1 MFCKLTGE
9 ATESVVFFGNLCY
22 NLTKEGDDMRI
33 EIRGDKLKVTDSIKS
48 QIEEKLGKLD
58 QYFNQPE
65 EIKAYVVVRVKNN
78 EQIIEV
84 TIPTPKFTLRSETS
98 HEDLYAAIN
107 LSVDKLERQ
116 IRKNKTKLKKKFKD
130 ALRYEMMEDI
140 EEQEP
145 EEESLI
151 SKRKTID
158 LKPMDEEEAIL
169 QMELLNHDFFV
180 FKNVDEECVSVMY
193 KRRDGNYGI
202 INVK

>member
-84 TIPTPKFTLRSETS
+84 TIPTPKFTLRSETA

-140 EEQEP
+140 
-145 EEESLI
+145 
-151 SKRKTID
+151 
-158 LKPMDEEEAIL
+158 
-169 QMELLNHDFFV
+169 
-180 FKNVDEECVSVMY
+180 
-193 KRRDGNYGI
+193 
-202 INVK
+202 

>member
-1 MFCKLTGE
+1 MFCKLKGE

-130 ALRYEMMEDI
+130 ALRYEMIEDI

-169 QMELLNHDFFV
+169 QMELLGHDFFI
-180 FKNVDEECVSVMY
+180 FKNVDTENISVVY
-193 KRRDGNYGI
+193 KRKDGRYGI
-202 INVK
+202 IDAN